1 MEDSKRATAKM
12 PRSIIVRYLCVIL
25 GTITFIL
32 GTIGI
37 VLPILPTTPFYLLTA
52 FLWVKG
58 SKRFSDWFLNS
69 NLYKKHMNTFAKH
82 KVMVWYKEIILLLL
96 VSILLITTMMIL
108 NNKAMNIVFPILIFC
123 KYFYFVLFVK
133 PISKEEYL
141 KIREDDLL
149 NYGETV

>member
-1 MEDSKRATAKM
+1 MENSTKAHAKM
-12 PRSIIVRYLCVIL
+12 PKSVVVRYICVFL

-82 KVMVWYKEIILLLL
+82 KVMIWYKELILLLL
-96 VSILLITTMMIL
+96 VSIILITTMLII
-108 NNKAMNIVFPILIFC
+108 NNKVMNIIFPILIFC

-133 PISKEEYL
+133 PISRNEYIH
-141 KIREDDLL
+141 IREKDLL
-149 NYGETV
+149 NYGE

>member
-1 MEDSKRATAKM
+1 MENKQNISKM
-12 PRSIIVRYLCVIL
+12 PKSKIVRYIFIL
-25 GTITFIL
+25 LGCITFVL

-52 FLWVKG
+52 FFWVKG
-58 SKRFSDWFLNS
+58 SYKFSNWFLNS

-82 KVMVWYKEIILLLL
+82 KVMIWYKELILLLL
-96 VSILLITTMMIL
+96 VSCLLITTMLIL
-108 NNKAMNIVFPILIFC
+108 NNKVMNIIFPCLIGL

-141 KIREDDLL
+141 RLRNIDLE
-149 NYGETV
+149 NYEVCA

>member
-1 MEDSKRATAKM
+1 MESSTKAIAKM
-12 PRSIIVRYLCVIL
+12 PKSIIVRYICIFL
-25 GTITFIL
+25 GIITFVL

-82 KVMVWYKEIILLLL
+82 KVMIWYKELILLLL
-96 VSILLITTMMIL
+96 VSALLLTTMML
-108 NNKAMNIVFPILIFC
+108 VNNKVMNFIFPILIFC

-133 PISKEEYL
+133 PISRTKYL
-141 KIREDDLL
+141 RIRENDLL
-149 NYGETV
+149 NYGE

>member
-1 MEDSKRATAKM
+1 MENSTKAHAKM
-12 PRSIIVRYLCVIL
+12 PRSVIVRYTCVFL
-25 GTITFIL
+25 GIITFIL

-82 KVMVWYKEIILLLL
+82 KVMIWYKELILLIL
-96 VSILLITTMMIL
+96 VSILLITTMLII
-108 NNKAMNIVFPILIFC
+108 NNKVMNIIFPILIFC

-133 PISKEEYL
+133 PISRNEYIQ
-141 KIREDDLL
+141 IRENDLL
-149 NYGETV
+149 NYGE